1 MRACELD
8 CVYAREKREERMKD
22 RQSER
27 KIVCVRACVWERE
40 SKRVC
45 ACGQIIRL
53 NALQE
58 QLNDFRA

>member
-27 KIVCVRACVWERE
+27 KIVCVRACVRVGERE
-40 SKRVC
+40 
-45 ACGQIIRL
+45 
-53 NALQE
+53 
-58 QLNDFRA
+58 